1 MSGAKVTALSG
12 ERLPPCLGE
21 LRDPPDSLYVHGEL
35 PRGPGVAIVGTRK
48 PTEEGEAF
56 ARDLAGELASAGVT
70 ILSGGAVGID
80 AAAHEG
86 ALLVNGRT
94 VVVAPAGYGA
104 PFPAEHA
111 GLFARVV
118 ESGGAYVALV
128 PDDRPALPA
137 AFFARN
143 RCLAALAQIVI
154 VVQAPLRSGARNA
167 AKYARRLGRAL
178 MVVPSCPWIYEGQG
192 CVAELRRGAEPCSGS
207 GDVLKRLQALG
218 AVMVPLP
225 AREREGVSDRQES
238 FDFDALPQA
247 ESDLARIVDSASR
260 GITEADALG
269 VELGLPAARIQR
281 AILTLRLRGVL
292 VPGPHGGL
300 VLSKSSI

>member
-1 MSGAKVTALSG
+1 
-12 ERLPPCLGE
+12 
-21 LRDPPDSLYVHGEL
+21 
-35 PRGPGVAIVGTRK
+35 
-48 PTEEGEAF
+48 
-56 ARDLAGELASAGVT
+56 LAGELASAGVT

-86 ALLVNGRT
+86 ALHVNGRT

-111 GLFARVV
+111 GMFARAV
-118 ESGGAYVALV
+118 ETGGAYVALV
-128 PDDRPALPA
+128 PDDRPALPS

-143 RCLAALAQIVI
+143 RCLAALAQIVV

-167 AKYARRLGRAL
+167 AKHARRLGRPL
-178 MVVPSCPWIYEGQG
+178 MVVPSCPWIHEGQG

-207 GDVLKRLQALG
+207 RDVLKRLKTLG
-218 AVMVPLP
+218 AVMVPVP
-225 AREREGVSDRQES
+225 ARETEGTSTLQES
-238 FDFDALPQA
+238 FDFDALPEV
-247 ESDLARIVDSASR
+247 ESDLARLVDAAR
-260 GITEADALG
+260 LGITEPDALCQ
-269 VELGLPAARIQR
+269 ELGLPAARIQR

-300 VLSKSSI
+300 ILSKSSI

>member
-1 MSGAKVTALSG
+1 
-12 ERLPPCLGE
+12 
-21 LRDPPDSLYVHGEL
+21 LYVHGEL
-35 PRGPGVAIVGTRK
+35 PRGPAVAIVGTRK
-48 PTEEGEAF
+48 PTDAGAAF
-56 ARDLAGELASAGVT
+56 ARDLARELASAGVT

-94 VVVAPAGYGA
+94 VVVAPAGYSV

-143 RCLAALAQIVI
+143 RCLAGLAQVVV

-167 AKYARRLGRAL
+167 AKHARRLGRAL
-178 MVVPSCPWIYEGQG
+178 MVVPSCPWIHEGQG
-192 CVAELRRGAEPCSGS
+192 CVVELRRGAEPCSGPR
-207 GDVLKRLQALG
+207 DVLKRLQTLG
-218 AVMVPLP
+218 AVMIPLP
-225 AREREGVSDRQES
+225 DRALLEEASARQAS
-238 FDFDALPQA
+238 FDFEALPQT

-260 GITEADALG
+260 GITEPDALCD
-269 VELGLPAARIQR
+269 ELGLPAARIQR

-300 VLSKSSI
+300 ILSKSAI